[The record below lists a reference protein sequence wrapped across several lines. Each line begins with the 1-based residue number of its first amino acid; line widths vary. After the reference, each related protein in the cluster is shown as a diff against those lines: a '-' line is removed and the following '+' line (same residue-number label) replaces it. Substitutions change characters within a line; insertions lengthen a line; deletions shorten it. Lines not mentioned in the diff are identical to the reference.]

1 MIKLHSA
8 KPALVIS
15 TMLVLGAAYSLNTP
29 AAAQGRVHHTSFRA
43 GDVIP
48 VRLDTTLA
56 SDKSRRGDRFTTSVD
71 SDKDGYSYMR
81 GAKIEGVV
89 REASP
94 RRGDHPGMLDLS
106 FTRLRTRDGK
116 TYPLSGSII
125 GLENGEVEHRDGIL
139 VAKTTDKKK
148 HLEYAGIGAGVGA
161 LANLLGG
168 GKLKLENVLLGGA
181 LGAGAAQVTGGSKQI
196 HDVNLKEGTKM
207 GVRLDRPFNYQNY

>member
-1 MIKLHSA
+1 MIKQHSV
-8 KPALVIS
+8 KSLLVVGA
-15 TMLVLGAAYSLNTP
+15 MLAVGTAYSLSSP

-48 VRLDTTLA
+48 VRLDTKLA

-71 SDKDGYSYMR
+71 SDKEGYSYMR

-89 REASP
+89 RKASP
-94 RRGDHPGMLDLS
+94 KQGNQPGMLDLN

-116 TYPLSGSII
+116 SYPLSGSII
-125 GLENGEVEHRDGIL
+125 GLENGEIERKDGIL

-161 LANLLGG
+161 LANILGG
-168 GKLKLENVLLGGA
+168 GKLKLENVLLGGV